1 MAEEDVD
8 VLLRSSSIGT
18 MKSPLYLFESSQ
30 NVSFRLGMHQSVG
43 LDEQRNKKVTFQL
56 CAGDVQPMLIVVLS
70 SFGLVSRFIT
80 GSRERGCTTAMRP
93 EQARISSPFCLSPL
107 FHSVSLKPTSV

>member
-1 MAEEDVD
+1 MYSLDH
-8 VLLRSSSIGT
+8 LLLVT

-56 CAGDVQPMLIVVLS
+56 CAGDVHLADCCSQLFWLS
-70 SFGLVSRFIT
+70 IPVHYWFARKRLYYCDEARASPNLLAFL
-80 GSRERGCTTAMRP
+80 P
-93 EQARISSPFCLSPL
+93 EPI
-107 FHSVSLKPTSV
+107 VSLCFT